1 MDRNKD
7 ASASDVPL
15 LEVEDLKVHL
25 NTPRGTLK
33 AVDGV
38 SFRIGNGQTLGL
50 VGESGS
56 GKSMLVRSLMG
67 ISPSI
72 AKISGSVKLSGAEL
86 VGIPRKQARAVWG
99 NRVAMVFQDPMTSLN
114 PVVRIDR
121 QLTESM
127 REHLDMSRADA
138 RTRAVDL
145 LKLVGIPE
153 PEKRAKQYPHQL
165 SGGMRQRVTI
175 AMALACD
182 PDLLIAD
189 EATTA
194 LDVTVQRQIL
204 DLLQEIQADRGM
216 GMILVS
222 HDLGVVAGRTDEIAV
237 MYAGRMVE
245 HSPTQDLFAHRR
257 HRYTEALLAAVPR
270 LDVPKDQRP
279 RPIPGSPPDLVT
291 FKGGCAFA
299 ARCTAA
305 DDVCR
310 TERPVMT
317 ANGNPRHLSACH
329 HPVAV
334 GGETEA
340 AEVEGAV
347 KTAEVEEAVKAAEA
361 EDTEATDVSEAPET
375 SEAADSTAEVE
386 EAEEAAEVEEA
397 DAPEPVETSETS
409 EAAEAG
415 DAADEADDEA
425 EAEAEDAKP
434 SLSKEVPA

>member
-1 MDRNKD
+1 MERKKD
-7 ASASDVPL
+7 EGASTSAVTEPPL

-25 NTPRGTLK
+25 NTPRGVLK

-38 SFRIGNGQTLGL
+38 SFRIGNGETLGL

-67 ISPSI
+67 ISPAI
-72 AKISGSVKLSGAEL
+72 AEISGSVKLNGAEL
-86 VGIPRKQARAVWG
+86 VGIPRKKARSIWG
-99 NRVAMVFQDPMTSLN
+99 NRIAMVFQDPMTSLN
-114 PVVRIDR
+114 PVVRIER

-127 REHLDMSRADA
+127 REHTSISRADA
-138 RTRAVDL
+138 KTRAVDL

-204 DLLQEIQADRGM
+204 DLLEEIQADRGM

-245 HSPTQDLFAHRR
+245 KSPTEALFAQRKHQ
-257 HRYTEALLAAVPR
+257 YTEALLAAVPR
-270 LDVPKDQRP
+270 LDVPKSQRP
-279 RPIPGSPPDLVT
+279 KPIPGTPPDLVT

-299 ARCTAA
+299 GRCGAA
-305 DDVCR
+305 DDLCR
-310 TERPVMT
+310 TEQPAMIS
-317 ANGNPRHLSACH
+317 NGDVLHLFACH
-329 HPVAV
+329 HPVDGSAAV
-334 GGETEA
+334 DSGKTEK
-340 AEVEGAV
+340 VE
-347 KTAEVEEAVKAAEA
+347 TAEKAEKTEKVEKTEKAEAVEKVETAEKAEKAEA
-361 EDTEATDVSEAPET
+361 VEKTDDAET
-375 SEAADSTAEVE
+375 AEPVEAADDADEAETAEKAE
-386 EAEEAAEVEEA
+386 AAGKADDGEAEE
-397 DAPEPVETSETS
+397 TSLT
-409 EAAEAG
+409 
-415 DAADEADDEA
+415 
-425 EAEAEDAKP
+425 
-434 SLSKEVPA
+434 KEVSA